1 MNLPTQDD
9 TPDPAFPKPI
19 PQAQS
24 VDAARQ
30 QRLRDLTQ
38 VTLLGIGIRMCV
50 IWAELIGVAWFHSAS
65 LFVDAV
71 ASVFDVA
78 ASLVLIL
85 AMRFAARPPDS
96 MHPFGRGR
104 AEPLAGFQLGLLLLL
119 TGVWLGWQNLLPL
132 GTAAPANPLSPWA
145 WTIPAGAT
153 LLLAGARRGILAVGI
168 RTRSS
173 AMQAEAMHFRSDA
186 LTSLLT
192 AVTLIIAA
200 LVPDWSST
208 ADHLGGFLL
217 ALTMVALGQLAMRDN
232 LHQLLD
238 RAPETENFERVRR
251 SALKVPGV
259 MDVEKLRIQHA
270 GPDAHVNI
278 DIEVQPEISVDE
290 SHRIAQQVRARIQTE
305 WPFVR
310 EVVVH
315 VEPYYAGDH

>member
-1 MNLPTQDD
+1 MNSPAQDD
-9 TPDPAFPKPI
+9 NPDPAFPAPI
-19 PQAQS
+19 PQAHS

-30 QRLRDLTQ
+30 QRLHDLTQ
-38 VTLLGIGIRMCV
+38 VTLLGIGIRMFIIV
-50 IWAELIGVAWFHSAS
+50 AELIGVACFHSAS
-65 LFVDAV
+65 LFADAV
-71 ASVFDVA
+71 SSLFDVA

-85 AMRFAARPPDS
+85 AIWFAARPPDQD
-96 MHPFGRGR
+96 HPFGRGR
-104 AEPLAGFQLGLLLLL
+104 AEPLAGFQLGLLLLVA
-119 TGVWLGWQNLLPL
+119 GFWLGWQNLLPL
-132 GTAAPANPLSPWA
+132 GRGDGSGPLSAWA
-145 WTIPAGAT
+145 WVIPAGAT
-153 LLLAGARRGILAVGI
+153 LLLTGARRWILAVGI
-168 RTRSS
+168 RTQSS
-173 AMQAEAMHFRSDA
+173 ALQAEAMHFRSDA

-200 LVPDWSST
+200 LIPAWSST
-208 ADHLGGFLL
+208 ADHLGGVLL
-217 ALTMVALGQLAMRDN
+217 ALVMVVLGVLAMRDN

-278 DIEVQPEISVDE
+278 DIEVRPEISVDE

-310 EVVVH
+310 DVVVH